1 MNLRQ
6 YQTTAVAAIRDAYR
20 RGVRRPLLVLPTG
33 GGKTVIFSYIT
44 ATAASRGKNV
54 LVLVHRVELL
64 RQTSAKLSEFGV
76 QHGMINPQYK
86 PRYHESVQVASVQT
100 VVKRLAH
107 LTPPDLIVVDEAHHA
122 SAGTWQKILDAFPD
136 ALTLGVTATPVRAD
150 GKGLNDSFDEI
161 VTGPTVRSLI
171 DDGYLVQPRVFA
183 PSTIDASALHKR
195 MGDFDKQEAAQMMDK
210 PTITGD
216 AVSHYMRLCDGQP
229 AVAFC
234 VTVEHARH
242 VAQEFRMRGYSA
254 EAVDGAMDDA
264 DRKRILDGLG
274 NGSVQVVC
282 SCDLISEGTD
292 IPAIACAILLR
303 PTMSEGLYI
312 QQVGRALR
320 TMEGKEHAIILDHV
334 GNVLRHGLPDMERV
348 WSLEGKPK
356 GKRKTSD
363 EPSMSVKQCKSCF
376 AVFAPAPQCP
386 ECGAA
391 VELQGRKIEHVDGE
405 LTEITAVDRKLKRM
419 EVGQARTLDDL
430 KRIASERGYKRGW
443 VYHMAGLK
451 GIDTK

>member
-1 MNLRQ
+1 
-6 YQTTAVAAIRDAYR
+6 
-20 RGVRRPLLVLPTG
+20 
-33 GGKTVIFSYIT
+33 
-44 ATAASRGKNV
+44 
-54 LVLVHRVELL
+54 
-64 RQTSAKLSEFGV
+64 
-76 QHGMINPQYK
+76 
-86 PRYHESVQVASVQT
+86 
-100 VVKRLAH
+100 
-107 LTPPDLIVVDEAHHA
+107 
-122 SAGTWQKILDAFPD
+122 
-136 ALTLGVTATPVRAD
+136 
-150 GKGLNDSFDEI
+150 
-161 VTGPTVRSLI
+161 
-171 DDGYLVQPRVFA
+171 
-183 PSTIDASALHKR
+183 
-195 MGDFDKQEAAQMMDK
+195 
-210 PTITGD
+210 
-216 AVSHYMRLCDGQP
+216 
-229 AVAFC
+229 
-234 VTVEHARH
+234 
-242 VAQEFRMRGYSA
+242 MRGYAA

-320 TMEGKEHAIILDHV
+320 TMDGKEHAIILDHV
-334 GNVLRHGLPDMERV
+334 GNVLRHGLPDMERE
-348 WSLEGKPK
+348 WSLEGRPK

-363 EPSMSVKQCKSCF
+363 EPTIGVKQCKSCF

-391 VELQGRKIEHVDGE
+391 VEMQGRKIEHVDGE
-405 LTEITAVDRKLKRM
+405 LTEITTVERKLKRM

-451 GIDTK
+451 GIDKK

>member
-1 MNLRQ
+1 MTLRE
-6 YQTTAVAAIRDAYR
+6 YQTKAVAAIRDAYR
-20 RGVRRPLLVLPTG
+20 RNVRRPLLVLPTG

-64 RQTSAKLSEFGV
+64 RQTSAKLTEFGV
-76 QHGMINPQYK
+76 PHGLINPQYK
-86 PRYHESVQVASVQT
+86 PRYHEQVQVASVQT
-100 VVKRLAH
+100 VVKRLQH

-150 GKGLNDSFDEI
+150 GKGLDDAFDEI
-161 VTGPTVRSLI
+161 VQGPTVRSLI
-171 DDGYLVQPRVFA
+171 NDGYLVTPRVFA
-183 PSTIDASALHKR
+183 PVSIDTSSLHKR
-195 MGDFDKQEAAQMMDK
+195 MGDFDKHESAQMMDK

-216 AVSHYMRLCDGQP
+216 AVAHYMRLCDGQP

-234 VTVEHARH
+234 VTVDHARH
-242 VAQEFRMRGYSA
+242 VAQEFRIRGYAA

-320 TMEGKEHAIILDHV
+320 VMEGKEHAIILDHV
-334 GNVLRHGLPDMERV
+334 GNTLRHGLPDMERT
-348 WSLEGKPK
+348 WSLNGRPK
-356 GKRKTSD
+356 GKRKASD
-363 EPSMSVKQCKSCF
+363 EPSIGIKQCKRCF
-376 AVFAPAPQCP
+376 AVFAPAHACP
-386 ECGAA
+386 ECDTA
-391 VELQGRKIEHVDGE
+391 VEVQGRKIEKVDGE
-405 LTEITAVDRKLKRM
+405 LTEITAAERKMKRM
-419 EVGQARTLDDL
+419 EVGQARTMDDL

-443 VYHMAGLK
+443 VYHMASLK
-451 GIDTK
+451 NIK